1 MLLHDLKKKWNETDC
16 INKKS
21 NSLSHLKRI
30 RYHLFS
36 LLSPICFHARALPC
50 ARPGGSFT
58 VEAAFVFPLFLFAVL
73 VILGFFP
80 VLQLQVQVNHALQYA
95 ARMTAVSCQDPEE
108 DHSAAAFVE
117 GTAPVSQLS
126 EKIWVDRGGAAGRN
140 QQYFPAAVRLFRG
153 LYPAGGQLPGAA
165 ADFFLEDRPAS
176 RGTVCADEKV
186 DGGRSGGCRRRGR
199 RVCVCDAHR
208 ERLSQHLRVF
218 LSEAF
223 HTVCFHSR
231 STGASESGR
240 QHL

>member
-1 MLLHDLKKKWNETDC
+1 MC
-16 INKKS
+16 
-21 NSLSHLKRI
+21 
-30 RYHLFS
+30 
-36 LLSPICFHARALPC
+36 P
-50 ARPGGSFT
+50 PGGSFT

-117 GTAPVSQLS
+117 GQLLFRS
-126 EKIWVDRGGAAGRN
+126 YLKKYGWTEAAAAGRN

-176 RGTVCADEKV
+176 VEQCVRMKKWTGADPEAA
-186 DGGRSGGCRRRGR
+186 GGAEEGYVYVTPTGSAYHSTSACSYLKLSTRS
-199 RVCVCDAHR
+199 V
-208 ERLSQHLRVF
+208 
-218 LSEAF
+218 
-223 HTVCFHSR
+223 FHSR